1 MGKHKPKDMKEAPT
15 NPDPPWVGPGVAG
28 RWYRQERSIQQ
39 MVYITMT
46 GSLESL
52 PSSAAAPAQ
61 RGPIRGKGERQDDDR
76 ACRAGSSRL
85 EVLK

>member
-1 MGKHKPKDMKEAPT
+1 
-15 NPDPPWVGPGVAG
+15 
-28 RWYRQERSIQQ
+28 

-52 PSSAAAPAQ
+52 PSSTAAPAQ
-61 RGPIRGKGERQDDDR
+61 RGQIRGKEERRDDDR
-76 ACRAGSSRL
+76 ACRVGSSRL

>member
-1 MGKHKPKDMKEAPT
+1 
-15 NPDPPWVGPGVAG
+15 
-28 RWYRQERSIQQ
+28 

-52 PSSAAAPAQ
+52 PSSTAAPAQ
-61 RGPIRGKGERQDDDR
+61 RGRIRGKEERQDDGG
-76 ACRAGSSRL
+76 ACRVGSSRL

>member
-1 MGKHKPKDMKEAPT
+1 
-15 NPDPPWVGPGVAG
+15 
-28 RWYRQERSIQQ
+28 

-52 PSSAAAPAQ
+52 PSSTAAPAQ
-61 RGPIRGKGERQDDDR
+61 RGQIRGKEERDDDR
-76 ACRAGSSRL
+76 ACRVGSSRL